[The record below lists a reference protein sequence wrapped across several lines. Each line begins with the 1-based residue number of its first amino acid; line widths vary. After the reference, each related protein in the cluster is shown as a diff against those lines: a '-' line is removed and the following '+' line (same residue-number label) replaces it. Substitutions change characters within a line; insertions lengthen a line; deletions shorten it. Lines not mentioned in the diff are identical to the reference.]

1 MAKLQGAFIMANP
14 APTLNIDVTG
24 SPPQATITL
33 ATFKGPLRL
42 GISNTA
48 QLYLEGIVY
57 AIIGDPEDPE
67 LKGAD
72 IAAGEWVLSSPDAEP
87 EDGEYQQSQDLEVKL
102 SLAQLQRFKG
112 RIVELRYQGT
122 GESSLTTDSDPILL
136 TII

>member
-1 MAKLQGAFIMANP
+1 MANP
-14 APTLNIDVTG
+14 APTLNIKVSG
-24 SPPQATITL
+24 SPLKATITL
-33 ATFKGPLRL
+33 AKFKGPLCL
-42 GISNTA
+42 CIPNIA
-48 QLYLEGIVY
+48 KLYPEGIVY

-72 IAAGEWVLSSPDAEP
+72 IAAGEWVPSSPDAEP
-87 EDGEYQQSQDLEVKL
+87 EDGEYQQSQDLEVEL
-102 SLAQLQRFKG
+102 SLAQLQWFKG

>member
-1 MAKLQGAFIMANP
+1 MANP

-24 SPPQATITL
+24 YPPQATVKL
-33 ATFKGPLRL
+33 AELDKTLRL

-48 QLYLEGIVY
+48 QLYPEGRDF
-57 AIIGDPEDPE
+57 AILGDPEDPE

-72 IAAGEWVLSSPDAEP
+72 IAAGEWVPSSPDAEP
-87 EDGEYQQSQDLEVKL
+87 GDGEYQQSQDLKVEL

-122 GESSLTTDSDPILL
+122 GESSLPADSDPIKL
-136 TII
+136 III